1 METVLDI
8 RNLLKRYGIFI
19 YTGDRI
25 GDLEMM
31 EMELKDLY
39 DAKLVDIHHYQKGL
53 LILRREK
60 AELEEGV

>member
-8 RNLLKRYGIFI
+8 RNLLKRFGIFI

-31 EMELKDLY
+31 ELELKDLY
-39 DAKLVDIHHYQKGL
+39 EANLIDVQQYQKGI

-60 AELEEGV
+60 AELE